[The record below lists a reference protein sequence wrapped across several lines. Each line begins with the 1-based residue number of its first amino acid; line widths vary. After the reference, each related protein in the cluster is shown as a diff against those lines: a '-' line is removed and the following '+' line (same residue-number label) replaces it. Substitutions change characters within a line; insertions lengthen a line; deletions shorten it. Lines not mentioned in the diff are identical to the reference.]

1 MPGGDRPSGRHRL
14 PVRSS
19 AVSDRVLAAL
29 EQVVSEL
36 PGGSSRAGQEAMA
49 AAVSTAVVSG
59 RHLVVQAG
67 TGTGKTLAYLVPA
80 ILSGKRT
87 VVATATKALQDQL
100 AGKDLPFLTEHLD
113 RPFTWAVLKGRSNY
127 LCRQRLDEAMDGEV
141 QLSLGASLD
150 PADKPSTADLQELA
164 EWAGTSPTGDR
175 AELAREPR
183 AATWA
188 AVSTGS
194 EECPGASKCPRGED
208 CFAEDARQAAALA
221 DVIVVNTHLYGTNI
235 AAGGAVLP
243 EHDLVVFDEAH
254 QLEDTVSETTGAE
267 LTGGRFTA
275 LAHVV
280 GGIIDDEAIK
290 EGLSG
295 AGERLGVAL
304 APLVGSR
311 LRRGLS
317 DDLAS
322 VLAAARSRLDDATS
336 ALRRI
341 DSDVTDVKTRKE
353 RALKA
358 VTTLQGDIDVTMNLT
373 PAVVAWVEQ
382 PGREPRLCVAP
393 LDVAPVLTEFVW
405 DHRTA
410 ILTSAT
416 IPPGLA
422 DIVGLPAEEVDE
434 MDAGSPFDFAS
445 DALLYCAAHL
455 PDPRQPGYEA
465 AMHEE
470 LQALIAAAGGRTL
483 ALFTSYRAMQ
493 AAADVLRD
501 ELGTPVLVQGD
512 RPKPA
517 LTEAF
522 AADEATSLFATLSF
536 WQGVDVPGR
545 SLSLVT
551 IDKLPFPRPD
561 EPLLQAR
568 REQARAGAFTTVDL
582 PRAATLLA
590 QGAGR
595 LIRTASDRG
604 VVAVFDSR
612 LAKASYRWP
621 IVNALPPMRRTRH
634 RSEAEAFL
642 QECLAD

>member
-1 MPGGDRPSGRHRL
+1 M
-14 PVRSS
+14 
-19 AVSDRVLAAL
+19 SDRVLAAL
-29 EQVVSEL
+29 DQVVAEL
-36 PGGSSRAGQEAMA
+36 PGGSSRPGQEAMA
-49 AAVSTAVVSG
+49 AAVSKAVVSG

-80 ILSGKRT
+80 ILSGRRT

-100 AGKDLPFLTEHLD
+100 ATKDLPTLEAHLE

-141 QLSLGASLD
+141 QLSLGSSLD
-150 PADKPSTADLQELA
+150 PADEPSTADLQELA
-164 EWAGTSPTGDR
+164 DWAETSPTGDR

-194 EECPGASKCPRGED
+194 DECPGASKCPRGED

-221 DVIVVNTHLYGTNI
+221 DLIVVNTHLYGTNI

-243 EHDLVVFDEAH
+243 EHELVVFDEAH

-275 LAHVV
+275 LAHVI
-280 GGIIDDEAIK
+280 GGIIEDEAIK
-290 EGLSG
+290 EGLLA

-304 APLVGSR
+304 APLVDSR
-311 LRRGLS
+311 LRQGLS

-322 VLAAARSRLDDATS
+322 VLAAARLRLDEAS
-336 ALRRI
+336 AALARI
-341 DSDVTDVKTRKE
+341 DSGAAGVKTRKE

-358 VTTLQGDIDVTMNLT
+358 VTTLLGDVDLTMDLNPT
-373 PAVVAWVEQ
+373 VVAWVEQ

-393 LDVAPVLTEFVW
+393 LDVAPVLSEFVW
-405 DHRTA
+405 EHRTA
-410 ILTSAT
+410 VLTSAT
-416 IPPGLA
+416 VPPGLA
-422 DIVGLPAEEVDE
+422 QVVGLPEDAVDE
-434 MDAGSPFDFAS
+434 MDAGSPFDFGT
-445 DALLYCAAHL
+445 DGLLYCAAHL
-455 PDPRQPGYEA
+455 PDPRRPGYEE

-470 LQALIAAAGGRTL
+470 LEALITAAGGRTL

-493 AAADVLRD
+493 AAADALRE
-501 ELGTPVLVQGD
+501 ELDTPVLVQGD
-512 RPKPA
+512 LPKPA
-517 LTEAF
+517 LTAAF
-522 AADEATSLFATLSF
+522 AEDEATSLFATMSF

-545 SLSLVT
+545 SLCLVT

-568 REQARAGAFTTVDL
+568 REQARAGAFATVDL

-595 LIRTASDRG
+595 LIRTSTDRG
-604 VVAVFDSR
+604 VVAVLDSR
-612 LAKASYRWP
+612 LATANYRWT
-621 IVNALPPMRRTRH
+621 IVNALPPMKRTRH
-634 RSEAEAFL
+634 RGEAEAFL
-642 QECLAD
+642 QDLIAD

>member
-1 MPGGDRPSGRHRL
+1 M
-14 PVRSS
+14 
-19 AVSDRVLAAL
+19 SDRVLAAL
-29 EQVVSEL
+29 QKVVTEL
-36 PGGSSRAGQEAMA
+36 PGGSPREGQEAMA
-49 AAVSTAVVSG
+49 EAVAKAVVSG

-100 AGKDLPFLTEHLD
+100 AGKDLPFLETHLD

-150 PADKPSTADLQELA
+150 PADKPSTADIQELA
-164 EWAGTSPTGDR
+164 EWAETSPTGDR

-183 AATWA
+183 AATRA

-243 EHDLVVFDEAH
+243 EHELVVFDEAH

-280 GGIIDDEAIK
+280 GAIIEDEAIK
-290 EGLSG
+290 EGLLG

-304 APLVGSR
+304 APLVDSR
-311 LRRGLS
+311 LRQGLS
-317 DDLAS
+317 DDLGS
-322 VLAAARSRLDDATS
+322 VLAAARLRLDEAGA
-336 ALRRI
+336 ALRKI
-341 DSDVTDVKTRKE
+341 TSDAADVKTRKE

-358 VTTLQGDIDVTMNLT
+358 VTTLQADIDVTMNLN
-373 PAVVAWVEQ
+373 PSVVAWVEQ

-405 DHRTA
+405 EHRTA
-410 ILTSAT
+410 VLTSAT

-422 DIVGLPAEEVDE
+422 QIVGLPDDAVDE
-434 MDAGSPFDFAS
+434 MDAGSPFDFAA
-445 DALLYCAAHL
+445 DGLLYCAAHL
-455 PDPRQPGYEA
+455 PDPRQPGYEE

-470 LQALIAAAGGRTL
+470 LQALITAAGGRTL

-493 AAADVLRD
+493 AAADVLREKLD
-501 ELGTPVLVQGD
+501 TPVLVHGD
-512 RPKPA
+512 LPKPA
-517 LTEAF
+517 LTAAF
-522 AADEATSLFATLSF
+522 ADDEATSLFATLSF
-536 WQGVDVPGR
+536 WQGVDIPGR

-568 REQARAGAFTTVDL
+568 REQARAGAFATVDL

-590 QGAGR
+590 QGVGR
-595 LIRTASDRG
+595 LIRTSTDRG
-604 VVAVFDSR
+604 VVAVLDSR
-612 LAKASYRWP
+612 LANATYRWT

-634 RSEAEAFL
+634 RAEAAAFL
-642 QECLAD
+642 QELTAD